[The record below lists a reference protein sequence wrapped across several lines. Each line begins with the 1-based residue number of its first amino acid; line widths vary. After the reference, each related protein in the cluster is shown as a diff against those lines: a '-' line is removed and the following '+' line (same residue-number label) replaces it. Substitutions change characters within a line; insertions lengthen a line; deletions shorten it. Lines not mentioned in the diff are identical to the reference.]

1 MKVLSTAL
9 LLAGAIALAIAG
21 LTTPRSLDAQLMH
34 LQLEQ
39 SLPGDREAWE
49 PESPEVQALLLA
61 YSEDRVLVTKASLA
75 LMRYPTL
82 ARPVFQIYGEDLDFQ
97 EVLSRYGEDVVLPI
111 HYFMTHEVFTLD
123 LMRSVN
129 ETARAFS
136 DALRAWR
143 QGEADEGG
151 AGPGPMTT
159 EERGGY
165 AIQFLAREGYGF
177 LRQFV
182 VSSEGDVQ
190 WVQTD
195 RVLESLNRFFAG
207 GIADME
213 RKYRRNEALSATDLG
228 WAAVDVVVGVSALKL
243 LRMGRTASAGKSLTL
258 SQRSAAVGAGL
269 WRGSVIGMRA
279 AKIGA
284 PAVLAYIAV
293 RHPSVINSLLVEAAD
308 ALGVPVPLA
317 LWLGWTLVLLPVMLL
332 LRWLM
337 RPVAWLLAGVLR
349 LLRHFEPARA

>member
-136 DALRAWR
+136 DALRA
-143 QGEADEGG
+143 
-151 AGPGPMTT
+151 
-159 EERGGY
+159 
-165 AIQFLAREGYGF
+165 
-177 LRQFV
+177 
-182 VSSEGDVQ
+182 
-190 WVQTD
+190 
-195 RVLESLNRFFAG
+195 
-207 GIADME
+207 
-213 RKYRRNEALSATDLG
+213 
-228 WAAVDVVVGVSALKL
+228 
-243 LRMGRTASAGKSLTL
+243 
-258 SQRSAAVGAGL
+258 
-269 WRGSVIGMRA
+269 
-279 AKIGA
+279 
-284 PAVLAYIAV
+284 
-293 RHPSVINSLLVEAAD
+293 
-308 ALGVPVPLA
+308 
-317 LWLGWTLVLLPVMLL
+317 
-332 LRWLM
+332 
-337 RPVAWLLAGVLR
+337 
-349 LLRHFEPARA
+349 